1 MLTQRLD
8 ELYNEHLSAPKLRNC
23 ALNIWDACV
32 SWTKNL
38 RNKKCAKLNLG
49 IVIREGE
56 DIGLFITLVPKV
68 L

>member
-32 SWTKNL
+32 SWSKKNAQ
-38 RNKKCAKLNLG
+38 N
-49 IVIREGE
+49 
-56 DIGLFITLVPKV
+56 
-68 L
+68 